1 MSVMRLALLVVVLAG
16 AVAAQTPP
24 VSREQALQFHQKLL
38 QIVSDADRATP
49 AHRRT
54 TFTEGEVNSYLTF
67 RFGETLPAGVTEPS
81 VSILGQGRLG
91 GRAVVD
97 LDAVRKVK
105 SSGGWFDPMAY
116 LTGKLPVTASGT
128 LSTKDGVGRF
138 DIESAA
144 VSGVPIPK
152 TVLQEIVTYYTR
164 NAETPSG
171 ISLDRPFELPAKIQ
185 RIDVEPGRAIV
196 TQ

>member
-1 MSVMRLALLVVVLAG
+1 MRFALLVLSLAGVLA
-16 AVAAQTPP
+16 AQPP
-24 VSREQALQFHQKLL
+24 PRVSREQAGLFHEKLV
-38 QIVSDADRATP
+38 QVVSQADQPAT
-49 AHRRT
+49 ATRRT
-54 TFTEGEVNSYLTF
+54 TFTESEVNSYLVF

-81 VSILGQGRLG
+81 VSIVGQGRLG

-97 LDAVRKVK
+97 LDVVRKTK

-116 LTGKLPVTASGT
+116 LTGRLPVTATGV
-128 LSTKDGVGRF
+128 LSTKNGVGQF
-138 DIESAA
+138 QLESAY

-152 TVLQEIVTYYTR
+152 TFLQEIVSYYTR

-171 ISLDRPFELPAKIQ
+171 INLDQPFELPAKIQ
-185 RIDVEPGRAIV
+185 RIDVEPGRAVV